1 VVPVCAR
8 ENVAPKIRQNRMAA
22 TTVRWM
28 EAQDMDDSFE
38 RTYQFLVFMKI
49 RLVEDVDFGML
60 SQT

>member
-1 VVPVCAR
+1 M
-8 ENVAPKIRQNRMAA
+8 QNRMARMA
-22 TTVRWM
+22 VRRM